1 MRDHYAGGYYAK
13 IVISRCAWFNDRRD
27 LRVGARPR
35 RAELFIEERRGGW
48 GREDIVIV
56 ILVRQED
63 WLNYILELYAIVGER
78 NKWKREISLQSSS
91 RIEVLQVQESKILN
105 RENSFG
111 EWRNF
116 VTLNILFVLSGYLNR
131 LPRYEGSRDCVWRIV
146 TYIFSWNRARCVLL
160 RIWLR
165 RFSRNRGLPLVCNLG

>member
-35 RAELFIEERRGGW
+35 RAELFIEGWGGW

-63 WLNYILELYAIVGER
+63 WLNYILELYAIIGER
-78 NKWKREISLQSSS
+78 NKWKRGISLQSSRVENFGS
-91 RIEVLQVQESKILN
+91 GKLIWEVE
-105 RENSFG
+105 ET
-111 EWRNF
+111 

-131 LPRYEGSRDCVWRIV
+131 LPRYEGLRMDRDLYFFLELCSLRPSKNLAATFFQESR
-146 TYIFSWNRARCVLL
+146 SA
-160 RIWLR
+160 
-165 RFSRNRGLPLVCNLG
+165 VCL

>member
-48 GREDIVIV
+48 GRENIVIV

-111 EWRNF
+111 EWRK
-116 VTLNILFVLSGYLNR
+116 LCNIEYPFRFIWISESVAEIRGFKR
-131 LPRYEGSRDCVWRIV
+131 LRMEDRDLHFFLESCSLRPSKNLAATFFQESRSAAC
-146 TYIFSWNRARCVLL
+146 L
-160 RIWLR
+160 
-165 RFSRNRGLPLVCNLG
+165 